1 MDRAYGRRDWTYEK
15 ELGSCIVEYSLSY
28 LYLAYLPVCMPVYL
42 AGLISLVS
50 VECLPFQMDA

>member
-1 MDRAYGRRDWTYEK
+1 MHSGALT
-15 ELGSCIVEYSLSY
+15 Y